1 MRRRHLLGFLA
12 AMPLPALAGDGGVN
26 SPAWRPSRSIR
37 LVVPVS
43 AGGSQ
48 DAVARILARSMSE
61 ELGKAIV
68 VENLPGAAGN
78 LGFQTVARAR
88 PDGHTLLAGSDGLS
102 INKHRYCPGAGT
114 TIRPAGGAQ
123 SAAWDRW

>member
-12 AMPLPALAGDGGVN
+12 AVPPPARAVTGGVD

-48 DAVARILARSMSE
+48 DAVARILARPMSE
-61 ELGKAIV
+61 ELAACRSYRTDLAWL
-68 VENLPGAAGN
+68 ESAGA
-78 LGFQTVARAR
+78 
-88 PDGHTLLAGSDGLS
+88 
-102 INKHRYCPGAGT
+102 
-114 TIRPAGGAQ
+114 
-123 SAAWDRW
+123 